1 MITYTTGNL
10 LDAKVE
16 ALVNAVNTVGV
27 MGKGIAL
34 AFKKQFPDN
43 MQAYATACKAGE
55 VQTGKMFVTHTKEEV
70 KQATGVKWIVNF
82 PTKQHWRSKSQMSWI
97 EQGLQDLRQFII
109 DNQVKSIAIPALGA
123 GNGGIDWQIVKPKIE
138 QALADLTEVNIVI
151 YEPMGG

>member
-10 LDAKVE
+10 LKAKAE

-43 MQAYATACKAGE
+43 MQAYAKACKAGE
-55 VQTGKMFVTHTKEEV
+55 VQTGIMFVTQTKEEIQ
-70 KQATGVKWIVNF
+70 QATGIKWIVNF

-97 EQGLQDLRQFII
+97 EQGLQDLRQFMI

-123 GNGGIDWQIVKPKIE
+123 GNGGLDWQAVKPKIE
-138 QALADLTEVNIVI
+138 QVLGDLENVSILVF
-151 YEPMGG
+151 EPITK